1 MNFTLKKAL
10 NNGFN
15 FGKSNYVLIF
25 VNGLIA
31 VCATVLASVTII
43 GLLVVP
49 AIWAGFTESLL
60 RIRRGEEVKMGVF
73 FKAGFNQWGSFFILV
88 LLLALGIIVGFA
100 LLIIPGI
107 YLLVAWYFVLYLKI
121 DNSEMSISDS
131 FGKSMD
137 LVTEAGWLN
146 LFLFVLII
154 SVPVSIVDAFTY
166 SLASI
171 ILFPFIGMMQVEAY
185 ILVTEGTAP
194 QDRTLAENIEDDIES
209 NDIKEE

>member
-1 MNFTLKKAL
+1 MSFELEKAL
-10 NNGFN
+10 YGGFN
-15 FGKSNYVLIF
+15 FAKSNYVLIW
-25 VNGLIA
+25 VNGFIA

-100 LLIIPGI
+100 LLINPGI
-107 YLLVAWYFVLYLKI
+107 YLLVAWYFVLYFRL

-137 LVTEAGWLN
+137 LVTEAGWFKI
-146 LFLFVLII
+146 FLFVLII
-154 SVPVSIVDAFTY
+154 NVPVSIADAFTF

-171 ILFPFIGMMQVEAY
+171 ILLPFVAMMKVEAY
-185 ILVTEGTAP
+185 MLVSDKRESQDDMIVDNTEA
-194 QDRTLAENIEDDIES
+194 NI
-209 NDIKEE
+209 

>member
-73 FKAGFNQWGSFFILV
+73 FKAGFNHWGSFFVLV

>member
-1 MNFTLKKAL
+1 MSFELEKAL
-10 NNGFN
+10 YGGFN
-15 FGKSNYVLIF
+15 FAKSNYVLIW
-25 VNGLIA
+25 VNGFIA

-137 LVTEAGWLN
+137 LVTEAGWFKI
-146 LFLFVLII
+146 FLFVLII
-154 SVPVSIVDAFTY
+154 NVPVSIADAFTF

-171 ILFPFIGMMQVEAY
+171 ILFPFVAMMNVEAY
-185 ILVTEGTAP
+185 MLVLDKRESQDDMIVDNTEA
-194 QDRTLAENIEDDIES
+194 NI
-209 NDIKEE
+209 

>member
-1 MNFTLKKAL
+1 MSFELEKAL
-10 NNGFN
+10 YGGFN
-15 FGKSNYVLIF
+15 FAKSNYVLIW
-25 VNGLIA
+25 VNGFIA

-137 LVTEAGWLN
+137 LVTEAGWFKI
-146 LFLFVLII
+146 FLFVLII
-154 SVPVSIVDAFTY
+154 NVPVTIADAFTF

-171 ILFPFIGMMQVEAY
+171 ILFPFVAMMNVEAY
-185 ILVTEGTAP
+185 MLVSDKRESQDDMIVDNTET
-194 QDRTLAENIEDDIES
+194 NI
-209 NDIKEE
+209 

>member
-1 MNFTLKKAL
+1 MSFELEKAL
-10 NNGFN
+10 YGGFN
-15 FGKSNYVLIF
+15 FAKSNYVLIW
-25 VNGLIA
+25 VNGFIA

-137 LVTEAGWLN
+137 LVTEAGWFKI
-146 LFLFVLII
+146 FLFVLII
-154 SVPVSIVDAFTY
+154 NVPVSIADAFTF

-171 ILFPFIGMMQVEAY
+171 ILFPFVAMMNVEAY
-185 ILVTEGTAP
+185 MLVADKRESQDDMIVDNTEA
-194 QDRTLAENIEDDIES
+194 NI
-209 NDIKEE
+209 

>member
-1 MNFTLKKAL
+1 MSFELEKAL
-10 NNGFN
+10 YGGFN
-15 FGKSNYVLIF
+15 FAKSNYVLIW
-25 VNGLIA
+25 VNGFIA

-49 AIWAGFTESLL
+49 AIWASFTESLL

-137 LVTEAGWLN
+137 LVTEAGWFKM
-146 LFLFVLII
+146 FLFVLII
-154 SVPVSIVDAFTY
+154 NVPVSIADAFTF

-171 ILFPFIGMMQVEAY
+171 ILFPFVAMMNVEAY
-185 ILVTEGTAP
+185 MLVSDKRESQDDMIVDNTEA
-194 QDRTLAENIEDDIES
+194 NI
-209 NDIKEE
+209 

>member
-107 YLLVAWYFVLYLKI
+107 YLLVAWYFVFYLKI

-194 QDRTLAENIEDDIES
+194 QDRALAENIEDDIES

>member
-107 YLLVAWYFVLYLKI
+107 YLLVAWYFVFYLKI

-194 QDRTLAENIEDDIES
+194 QDNALAENIEGDIES
-209 NDIKEE
+209 YDNKEE

>member
-107 YLLVAWYFVLYLKI
+107 YLLVAWYFVFYLKI

>member
-107 YLLVAWYFVLYLKI
+107 YLLVAWYFVFYLKI

-154 SVPVSIVDAFTY
+154 SVPVSIVDTFTY

-194 QDRTLAENIEDDIES
+194 QDNALAENIEDDIES

>member
-1 MNFTLKKAL
+1 MSFELEKAL
-10 NNGFN
+10 YGGFN
-15 FGKSNYVLIF
+15 FAKSSYVLIW
-25 VNGLIA
+25 VNGFIA

-137 LVTEAGWLN
+137 LVTEAGWFKI
-146 LFLFVLII
+146 FLFVLII
-154 SVPVSIVDAFTY
+154 NVPVTIADAFTF

-171 ILFPFIGMMQVEAY
+171 ILFPFVAMMNVEAY
-185 ILVTEGTAP
+185 MLVSDKRES
-194 QDRTLAENIEDDIES
+194 QDDMIVDNTGANI
-209 NDIKEE
+209 

>member
-107 YLLVAWYFVLYLKI
+107 YLLVAWYFVFYLKI

-194 QDRTLAENIEDDIES
+194 QDNALAENIENDIES

>member
-107 YLLVAWYFVLYLKI
+107 YLLVAWYFVFYLKI

-194 QDRTLAENIEDDIES
+194 QDNALAENIEDDIES
-209 NDIKEE
+209 DDIKEE

>member
-1 MNFTLKKAL
+1 MSFELEKAL
-10 NNGFN
+10 YGGFN
-15 FGKSNYVLIF
+15 FAKSSYVLIW
-25 VNGLIA
+25 VNGFIA

-137 LVTEAGWLN
+137 LVTEAGWFKI
-146 LFLFVLII
+146 FLFVLII
-154 SVPVSIVDAFTY
+154 NVPVSIADAFTF

-171 ILFPFIGMMQVEAY
+171 ILFPFVAMMNVEAY
-185 ILVTEGTAP
+185 MLVSDKRESQDDMIVDNTEA
-194 QDRTLAENIEDDIES
+194 NI
-209 NDIKEE
+209 

>member
-1 MNFTLKKAL
+1 MSFELEKAL
-10 NNGFN
+10 YGGFN
-15 FGKSNYVLIF
+15 FAKSNYVLIW
-25 VNGLIA
+25 VNGFIA
-31 VCATVLASVTII
+31 VFATVLASVTII

-137 LVTEAGWLN
+137 LVTEAGWFKI
-146 LFLFVLII
+146 FLFVLII
-154 SVPVSIVDAFTY
+154 NVPVTIADAFTF

-171 ILFPFIGMMQVEAY
+171 ILFPFVAMMNVEAY
-185 ILVTEGTAP
+185 MLVSDKRESQDDMIVDNTEA
-194 QDRTLAENIEDDIES
+194 NI
-209 NDIKEE
+209 

>member
-60 RIRRGEEVKMGVF
+60 RIRRGEEVKMGIF

>member
-1 MNFTLKKAL
+1 MSFELEKAL
-10 NNGFN
+10 YGGFN
-15 FGKSNYVLIF
+15 FAKSNYVLIW
-25 VNGLIA
+25 VNGFIA

-73 FKAGFNQWGSFFILV
+73 FKAGFNQWGSFFVLV

-107 YLLVAWYFVLYLKI
+107 YLLVAWYFVFYLKI

-131 FGKSMD
+131 FGKSIN
-137 LVTEAGWLN
+137 LVTEAGWFKI
-146 LFLFVLII
+146 FLFVLII
-154 SVPVSIVDAFTY
+154 NVPVSIADAFTF

-171 ILFPFIGMMQVEAY
+171 ILFPFVAMMKVEAY
-185 ILVTEGTAP
+185 MLVSDKRESQDDMIVDNTEA
-194 QDRTLAENIEDDIES
+194 NI
-209 NDIKEE
+209 

>member
-1 MNFTLKKAL
+1 MSFELEKAL
-10 NNGFN
+10 YGGFN
-15 FGKSNYVLIF
+15 FAKSNYVLIW
-25 VNGLIA
+25 VNGFIA

-137 LVTEAGWLN
+137 LVTEAGWFKI
-146 LFLFVLII
+146 FLFVLII
-154 SVPVSIVDAFTY
+154 NVPVSIADAFTF

-171 ILFPFIGMMQVEAY
+171 ILFPFVAMMQVEAY
-185 ILVTEGTAP
+185 MLVCRQA
-194 QDRTLAENIEDDIES
+194 RVS
-209 NDIKEE
+209 R

>member
-25 VNGLIA
+25 INGLIA
-31 VCATVLASVTII
+31 VCATILSSVTII

-88 LLLALGIIVGFA
+88 LLLALGIIAGFA

-137 LVTEAGWLN
+137 LVTEAGWLKI
-146 LFLFVLII
+146 FLFVLIL

-194 QDRTLAENIEDDIES
+194 QDNALAENIEEDIES
-209 NDIKEE
+209 NDIKEQ

>member
-1 MNFTLKKAL
+1 MNFTLQKAL

-107 YLLVAWYFVLYLKI
+107 YLLVAWYFVFYLKI

-194 QDRTLAENIEDDIES
+194 QDNALAENIEDDIES

>member
-1 MNFTLKKAL
+1 MSFELEKAL
-10 NNGFN
+10 YGGFN
-15 FGKSNYVLIF
+15 FAKSSYVLIW
-25 VNGLIA
+25 VNGFIA

-137 LVTEAGWLN
+137 LVTEAGWFKI
-146 LFLFVLII
+146 FLFVLII
-154 SVPVSIVDAFTY
+154 NVPVTIADAFTF

-171 ILFPFIGMMQVEAY
+171 ILFPFVAMMNVEAY
-185 ILVTEGTAP
+185 MLVSDKRESQDDMIVDNTEA
-194 QDRTLAENIEDDIES
+194 NI
-209 NDIKEE
+209 

>member
-1 MNFTLKKAL
+1 MSFELEKAL
-10 NNGFN
+10 YGGFN
-15 FGKSNYVLIF
+15 FAKSNYVLIW
-25 VNGLIA
+25 VNGFIA

-137 LVTEAGWLN
+137 LVTEAGWFKI
-146 LFLFVLII
+146 FLFVLII
-154 SVPVSIVDAFTY
+154 NVPVSIADAFTF

-171 ILFPFIGMMQVEAY
+171 ILFPFVAMMNVEAY
-185 ILVTEGTAP
+185 MLVSDKRES
-194 QDRTLAENIEDDIES
+194 QDDMIVDNTES
-209 NDIKEE
+209 NI

>member
-31 VCATVLASVTII
+31 VCATILASVTII

-88 LLLALGIIVGFA
+88 LLLALGIIAGFA

-137 LVTEAGWLN
+137 LVTEAGWFKI
-146 LFLFVLII
+146 FLFVLIL

-194 QDRTLAENIEDDIES
+194 QDNALAENIEEDIES
-209 NDIKEE
+209 NDIKEQ

>member
-31 VCATVLASVTII
+31 VCATILASVTII

-73 FKAGFNQWGSFFILV
+73 FKAGFNQWGSFFILIV
-88 LLLALGIIVGFA
+88 LLALGIIAGFA

-107 YLLVAWYFVLYLKI
+107 YLLVAWYFVIYLKI

-137 LVTEAGWLN
+137 LVTEAGWLKI
-146 LFLFVLII
+146 FLFVLIL

-194 QDRTLAENIEDDIES
+194 QDNALAENIEEDIES
-209 NDIKEE
+209 NDIKEQ

>member
-1 MNFTLKKAL
+1 MSFELEKAL
-10 NNGFN
+10 YGGFN
-15 FGKSNYVLIF
+15 FAKSNYVLIW
-25 VNGLIA
+25 VNGFIA

-137 LVTEAGWLN
+137 LVTEAGWFKI
-146 LFLFVLII
+146 FLFVLII
-154 SVPVSIVDAFTY
+154 NVPVSIADAFTF

-171 ILFPFIGMMQVEAY
+171 ILFPFVAMMNVEAY
-185 ILVTEGTAP
+185 MLVLDKRESQDDMIVDNTET
-194 QDRTLAENIEDDIES
+194 NI
-209 NDIKEE
+209 

>member
-1 MNFTLKKAL
+1 MSFELEKAL
-10 NNGFN
+10 YGGFN
-15 FGKSNYVLIF
+15 FAKSNYVLIW
-25 VNGLIA
+25 VNGFIA

-137 LVTEAGWLN
+137 LVTEAGWFKI
-146 LFLFVLII
+146 FLFVLII
-154 SVPVSIVDAFTY
+154 NVPVSIADAFTF

-171 ILFPFIGMMQVEAY
+171 ILFPFVAMMNVEAY
-185 ILVTEGTAP
+185 MLVSDKRESQDDMIVDNTET
-194 QDRTLAENIEDDIES
+194 NI
-209 NDIKEE
+209 

>member
-1 MNFTLKKAL
+1 VSFELEKAL
-10 NNGFN
+10 YGGFN
-15 FGKSNYVLIF
+15 FAKSNYVLIW
-25 VNGLIA
+25 VNGFIA

-137 LVTEAGWLN
+137 LVTEAGWFKI
-146 LFLFVLII
+146 FLFVLII
-154 SVPVSIVDAFTY
+154 NVPVTIADAFTF

-171 ILFPFIGMMQVEAY
+171 ILFPFVAMMNVEAY
-185 ILVTEGTAP
+185 MLVSDKRESQDDMIVDNTEAK
-194 QDRTLAENIEDDIES
+194 I
-209 NDIKEE
+209 

>member
-25 VNGLIA
+25 INGLIA
-31 VCATVLASVTII
+31 VCATILSSVTII

-88 LLLALGIIVGFA
+88 LLLALGIIAGFA

-137 LVTEAGWLN
+137 LVTEAGWLKI
-146 LFLFVLII
+146 FLFVLIL

-194 QDRTLAENIEDDIES
+194 QDNALAENIEEDIES
-209 NDIKEE
+209 NDIKE

>member
-1 MNFTLKKAL
+1 VSFELEKAL
-10 NNGFN
+10 YGGFN
-15 FGKSNYVLIF
+15 FAKSNYVLIW
-25 VNGLIA
+25 VNGFIA

-137 LVTEAGWLN
+137 LVTEAGWFKI
-146 LFLFVLII
+146 FLFVLII
-154 SVPVSIVDAFTY
+154 NVPVSIADAFTF

-171 ILFPFIGMMQVEAY
+171 ILFPFVAMMNVEAY
-185 ILVTEGTAP
+185 MLVSDKRESQDDMIVDNTEA
-194 QDRTLAENIEDDIES
+194 NI
-209 NDIKEE
+209 